1 MRQQPFASPKEAL
14 RQFHPVKNLG
24 SMPIGFT
31 EDSTLQQGERF
42 VEDFLVHFGV
52 KGMRW
57 GVRKDNTEAQNFGEP
72 YSHALGLGHGSKIFD
87 LKKPENLRVERQDNI
102 IDVRP
107 KDGFRSKRAEEFH
120 DEMLRGVKEMS
131 KEYPA
136 LRDMKIEITP
146 MSHQVGGWF
155 MLWGGVPAAA
165 AHLKE
170 GEARL
175 YYNDRMRGPAGK
187 VSKEALKIQPGIQHK
202 DFLGRHE
209 MGHVLSMAG
218 GQMPSGWDATHSD
231 DSRAHDVEREQI
243 NQRHKDLFAKHKL
256 SFDEV
261 SKLSPYAATEPGEGL
276 AELAAYY
283 HTPALRKEMSSS
295 TQIKAKALLDD
306 IGGKK
311 R

>member
-1 MRQQPFASPKEAL
+1 MRQQPFASPQEAF
-14 RQFHPVKNLG
+14 RQIYSKNLG
-24 SMPIGFT
+24 SVPISIA
-31 EDSTLQQGERF
+31 EDSVLQQGEQF
-42 VEDFLVHFGV
+42 VEDLLVHFGV

-57 GVRKDNTEAQNFGEP
+57 GFRKDNTEAQNFGEP
-72 YSHALGLGHGSKIFD
+72 YSHALGLGHGSKIYD
-87 LKKPENLRVERQDNI
+87 LKKPENLRVEQRDNI

-107 KDGFRSKRAEEFH
+107 KNGFRSKRAEEFH
-120 DEMLRGVKEMS
+120 DEMLRGVGEMS

-146 MSHQVGGWF
+146 MSHQPGAGLMIWS
-155 MLWGGVPAAA
+155 GVPAAA

-187 VSKEALKIQPGIQHK
+187 ASSEALKIQPGIQHK
-202 DFLGRHE
+202 NFLGRHE
-209 MGHVLSMAG
+209 MGHVMAMAG
-218 GQMPSGWDATHSD
+218 GQMPSGWDATHSSD
-231 DSRAHDVEREQI
+231 RHALDNEREQI
-243 NQRHKDLFAKHKL
+243 NQRHKDLFTKHKL
-256 SFDEV
+256 SFGEV

-283 HTPALRKEMSSS
+283 HTPALKKQMPLS